1 MGQDDPRDPPSRPG
15 RLAVP
20 RAGPRPGIPRLLIGV
35 LVVQAG
41 LGAGAFALDPR
52 RRRLPAAA

>member
-1 MGQDDPRDPPSRPG
+1 MGQDDPRDPPSHPG

-20 RAGPRPGIPRLLIGV
+20 RAGPRLGIPGLLIV
-35 LVVQAG
+35 ALVVQAG
-41 LGAGAFALDPR
+41 LGAFALDPR

>member
-1 MGQDDPRDPPSRPG
+1 MGQDDPRDPPSHPG

-20 RAGPRPGIPRLLIGV
+20 RAGPRLGIPGLLIV
-35 LVVQAG
+35 ALVVQAG
-41 LGAGAFALDPR
+41 FGAFALDPR